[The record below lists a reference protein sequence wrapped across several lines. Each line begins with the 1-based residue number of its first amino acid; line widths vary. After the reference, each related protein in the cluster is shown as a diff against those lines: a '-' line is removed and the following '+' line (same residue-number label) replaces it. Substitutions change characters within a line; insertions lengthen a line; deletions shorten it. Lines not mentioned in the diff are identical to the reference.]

1 MKNYLAA
8 AAIVSAMLLLAP
20 PVSAQSNT
28 ETVDVRLHPVAQLV
42 PPGSV
47 VGQVRVSCPQGSS
60 VLEALVT
67 LSQDNQHLFGQGAI
81 AGITCNGRSEWYQ
94 FQVAPQGEP
103 FHRGHAHTSA
113 FVLVL
118 LASGVETLSGG
129 HSRSINVQ

>member
-1 MKNYLAA
+1 MKKYLS

-20 PVSAQSNT
+20 AAGAQSNA

-42 PPGSV
+42 PPGRV
-47 VGQVRVSCPQGSS
+47 VGRVRVSCPQGSS

-81 AGITCNGRSEWYQ
+81 AGVTCNGHSQWYQ

-103 FHRGHAHTSA
+103 FHRGRAHASA

-129 HSRSINVQ
+129 HTRSINVH